1 MGSPQASSTESPKEL
16 SFEEVLGGPE
26 TKEPEKGFVENV
38 VDTVKGAGQELIDDP
53 AQAALA
59 GGSAAAESY
68 GSLKAGE
75 LVSHALGRDKG
86 FNQAIARGV
95 GMIPRV
101 GKILR
106 PIVAPALGMA
116 EFAGASALAHEGI
129 KAGEGAVGV
138 GEAIEKAQAANP
150 NISTTAGTAVM
161 GGMAAKSLK
170 GYKNMLANEGLGK
183 TAIQAGGAA
192 VGGAAFP
199 YIDYGIRKGIN
210 AVAGE
215 GTVGEIPVPTS
226 EDVMHSARDMAILG
240 GMGYKGG
247 APKKSE
253 VKEPLGTEPV
263 KTEEMPPEDTPL
275 SEEEDAAVQSAMEG
289 KKVAITALD
298 EASKNA
304 ETSDSPA
311 VAEALKEE
319 AAKVADSPV
328 SSTATP
334 PSVEVGVE
342 AESVAEITPAAQ
354 SFADKNGIDI
364 SQVAPGKNERVTV
377 NDVRKHRAANQ
388 PKSKTNETQIS
399 QTEPLA
405 ESTPGQA
412 IEQLPTEAAGV
423 LPGVPEGQ
431 EAQVTVPLSSADA
444 PNPQGV
450 SDATET
456 PVAEQPAASKPELP
470 PGVEQADPSTPEGRA
485 TMHIAAAIQNPKNFA
500 FHQAGVL
507 RELQEAQAAKAQ
519 EPKASKKKAKVV
531 DPTAPVYDATDTY
544 REFSD
549 GRAESFNLETN
560 EWEPTKKRELP
571 APETPEVPTPEQL
584 AGEIPEPDNIPEE
597 AMEPEAPKPQ
607 GEVTKEARRLAEA
620 EGVDL
625 SQITPNKQGN
635 ITKREITTYLKSVP
649 KEQPPVAKQPVP
661 EAPAVEPEVA
671 EVPVVEEPIIE
682 PDNRVPTTNVRV
694 HTSQGNLGLSMAD
707 AQRQEQ
713 DFFGRVHSKQGVL
726 PPRIK
731 ASEGQGTGVTRYT
744 SVGGKTGGGGID
756 YNDLKTLETLKSL
769 KTGKKALIFK
779 QQVGGESA
787 VYKIDLDSADE
798 ASLRDQL
805 KNSGLENT
813 AIETDPATGKTSVLI
828 FSNDGSTETL
838 KAVKQL
844 AYENGTKR
852 PITKYEGTGEL
863 IGEDPVALADYLRES
878 LGRLS
883 SGGGDGEPGGPDRL
897 RMANS
902 LWDLASEAGVKL
914 GERPTAY
921 EDPREKASS
930 ESEYVVSLEDQL
942 AADAKIPEELDTK
955 YKQLLLK
962 AFDFV
967 DRALGLSAIELE
979 ELREKGDYT
988 PNKDEYYLNLLKRVE
1003 AGSLVPYVGE
1013 DGRVRFRESNKGFG
1027 DFSGYYKSKDVL
1039 KSIVVGKLR
1048 VKLAEALDGTKD
1060 KNQTNNSEKAK
1071 ALLEQGE
1078 SLDEE
1083 IEKIKEN
1090 PELSPE
1096 QTKELQDLDAKRVK
1110 LTKQINPWDLSTKNF
1125 QAYVKG
1131 FLQNAVKS
1139 TQRAL
1144 KKRANKGLGET
1155 NVGDLEETG
1164 TSKTEGG
1171 VTPAEEIL
1179 DNTGRGQEN
1188 DSALDDN
1195 VRGDV
1200 GGTGDKLDPKA
1211 DASVQVTA
1219 AIRFAQDRKMPV
1231 EDRLAVLRKLGEWA
1245 RVGTQGASSEHS
1257 LEVLNIGGELGKSSS
1272 PLQKQIGFDIS
1283 RDFSLADILRGKHR
1297 DNAGNLLP
1305 GDQSKD
1311 LTRYKF
1317 SENYELLPE
1326 ENTGKVTEAIA
1337 KDFGGNVPSRISV
1350 VYDPEGGWTAR
1361 IGGGKL
1367 EVNSAL
1373 VKPENVSLEIDH
1385 EVGHVLWRV
1394 PEYHAKFDELW
1405 NSLSPESQAE
1415 INRVV
1420 EELYS
1425 NESEDIRFEEKRV
1438 RALEQIRTEALKT
1451 EQGTSAWNKL
1461 VEYIKNFWKELT
1473 GATDIDENRAQKLAA
1488 EMVEIG
1494 RAVAFDLDGDLRYRK
1509 VGDRPDFITPEMDR
1523 EYMDAVSRGDME
1535 TARQLFD
1542 EAAAKAGFTD
1552 DVYHWSKLGV
1562 NPKDVNATPPAVY
1575 QKLLK
1580 RLPISTA
1587 AKEAIA
1593 GAVKKWGLSQ
1603 LGREKGLYVS
1613 RDKKEWGGYANDN
1626 SAALRKL
1633 LLDDSS
1639 IPSWVIDE
1647 IVHDRVAFGELAEQA
1662 IEAAE
1667 AARRG
1672 QTTVRV
1678 TPRYGRVTPQD
1689 TEIQIRQKALGNL
1702 QMAAGH
1708 ALYQGFNKLKARS
1721 IHLKLNPKGL
1731 TSYGDEYFRA
1741 REDNNSDSVE
1751 FQGDHEIFVKNQSR
1765 IKLGNLVTY
1774 DDQGNVIPLSQRFN
1788 PKSNDIRYRKV
1799 EKNERFTEK
1808 VSEAGPNRNLSEAD
1822 KLWFNSQQ
1830 VKQAEAAAQNWING
1844 GGSFEALMDRNV
1856 ALSIPEVIHAA
1867 AIFRSRATETKAG
1880 VEAKE
1885 KRGEALTAVEIRSK
1899 NEALK
1904 REKLSNQLLSRIMSE
1919 GGQALG
1925 HAQDLNR
1932 KFGAFNPEHYI
1943 KMLIGGT
1950 PEELIEGKMNIRKL
1964 KQGLEEIK
1972 AEAAQITVAAT
1983 EPYLEQAGITGE
1995 KDLTLLRD
2003 ILADPSTSYRNVK
2016 DAIASLM
2023 PNANPAKV
2031 TALAERIFR
2040 TYSAV
2045 GTRIGK
2051 QRLPQMVSEAY
2062 NGEAI
2067 TPHGD
2072 QFLKKLG
2079 DFLKIGK
2086 YEEDALNNA
2095 LLESLG
2101 LTGYDAE
2108 FIKGIRKDIDA
2119 MNAMP
2124 EGDLRN
2130 GAGTE
2135 ILNKVKK
2142 KFYNA
2147 VLKDFRNKANRKHI
2161 WDMITAAWQAGVLS
2175 GPPTASV
2182 NLLGSSFSIT
2192 VESTMEAVGYAIK
2205 TGDMKYFADVYSGFL
2220 SAVTGG
2226 GKGGMPSSAWAE
2238 AVSAMSGKGTRYR
2251 NSLMQEASALENI
2264 DATDLQGAIKHVAK
2278 HGNNLKW
2285 VGRVMAALDVINMT
2299 AADEAKQRMAMRF
2312 FLSETKG
2319 HDQAEVS
2326 RVMEQLF
2333 EPTETLSGEFRKQAE
2348 ADIAKYLPNA
2358 VGKEKK
2364 NWIDRRTLEL
2374 ARQEREKILPD
2385 ISEVGRNAAE
2395 KFTYNNPAKGMLG
2408 KVVGAISQ
2416 INTALPQGKFV
2427 FSFMN
2432 TLANIINQMVD
2443 YTPYGLLRAN
2453 NKSYSQTHMTATD
2466 AYAPDRFGEGSPE
2479 QMAQKARAY
2488 IGTSVVMG
2496 LAYMAYRGLLDEQE
2510 GKEPQFSIHGAG
2522 PRDPFLR
2529 QQMQETQNWQPNSIK
2544 IGGKWLRYVDVP
2556 ILGSLMGALG
2566 TAFDAFRY
2574 KKDEQTTSEL
2584 LGMAT
2589 MSGITTVLD
2598 KNLLQGANNF
2608 FQVIRGD
2615 SPGQQLSSLKRLAG
2629 GVVSGYTNP
2638 GMLRWARSTFTPD
2651 KDGMVNQLD
2660 STSTTGWLMSMVPAS
2675 IGYNTPAL
2683 NTLGEPIKNPWY
2695 LATTRRFTNL
2705 SAKEPHPIFTPLLK
2719 AGLSVL
2725 SPSKATSFSV
2735 IQPDGSVLQTRM
2747 GRHPEVYR
2755 RYVELRGELLREM
2768 LTPEV
2773 IAAYTEAA
2781 ESNVTE
2787 AQAMLNRDVAD
2798 QARQQAVAQ
2807 IEEEILSGKLK
2818 L

>member
-183 TAIQAGGAA
+183 TAVQAGGAA

-199 YIDYGIRKGIN
+199 YIDYGTRKGIN

-364 SQVAPGKNERVTV
+364 SQVAPGKNGRVTV

-431 EAQVTVPLSSADA
+431 AKQVADPLSSADA

-450 SDATET
+450 SAASET
-456 PVAEQPAASKPELP
+456 PVAEQPAASKPKLP
-470 PGVEQADPSTPEGRA
+470 PEVEQADLSTPEGRA
-485 TMHIAAAIQNPKNFA
+485 TMHIAAAIQKPENFA
-500 FHQAGVL
+500 FHQAGIL
-507 RELQEAQAAKAQ
+507 RELQEAQAAKAEEQ
-519 EPKASKKKAKVV
+519 EAPKTSKKKAKIV
-531 DPTAPVYDATDTY
+531 DPTAPVYDATNTY

-671 EVPVVEEPIIE
+671 EVPVAEAPKAAKLSTNVLLESTAKTLEERAEAIADWYARLVVNNENGHTSNGGVTNADGTLISLKEFFDPNKGYSPDTPIRVTPQVLNLASKKIADRLPILRRVALKRGESKAAAPKPEVPVAEPEVPVVEEPIIE
-682 PDNRVPTTNVRV
+682 PDNGVPTTNVRV

-779 QQVGGESA
+779 QQAGGESA

-798 ASLRDQL
+798 ASLREQL

-828 FSNDGSTETL
+828 FSNDASPETL

-883 SGGGDGEPGGPDRL
+883 SGGGDGESGGPDRL

-1060 KNQTNNSEKAK
+1060 KNQTNNGEKAK
-1071 ALLEQGE
+1071 ALLEQVE

-1326 ENTGKVTEAIA
+1326 ENTSRVTEAIA

-1350 VYDPEGGWTAR
+1350 VYDPDGGWTAR

-1367 EVNSAL
+1367 EVNSAI

-1415 INRVV
+1415 INKVV
-1420 EELYS
+1420 EDLYS

-1451 EQGTSAWNKL
+1451 EQGASAWNKL

-1509 VGDRPDFITPEMDR
+1509 V
-1523 EYMDAVSRGDME
+1523 
-1535 TARQLFD
+1535 
-1542 EAAAKAGFTD
+1542 
-1552 DVYHWSKLGV
+1552 
-1562 NPKDVNATPPAVY
+1562 
-1575 QKLLK
+1575 
-1580 RLPISTA
+1580 
-1587 AKEAIA
+1587 
-1593 GAVKKWGLSQ
+1593 
-1603 LGREKGLYVS
+1603 
-1613 RDKKEWGGYANDN
+1613 
-1626 SAALRKL
+1626 
-1633 LLDDSS
+1633 
-1639 IPSWVIDE
+1639 
-1647 IVHDRVAFGELAEQA
+1647 
-1662 IEAAE
+1662 
-1667 AARRG
+1667 
-1672 QTTVRV
+1672 
-1678 TPRYGRVTPQD
+1678 
-1689 TEIQIRQKALGNL
+1689 
-1702 QMAAGH
+1702 
-1708 ALYQGFNKLKARS
+1708 
-1721 IHLKLNPKGL
+1721 
-1731 TSYGDEYFRA
+1731 
-1741 REDNNSDSVE
+1741 
-1751 FQGDHEIFVKNQSR
+1751 
-1765 IKLGNLVTY
+1765 
-1774 DDQGNVIPLSQRFN
+1774 
-1788 PKSNDIRYRKV
+1788 

-1808 VSEAGPNRNLSEAD
+1808 VSEAGPNRNLSEEE
-1822 KLWFNSQQ
+1822 KVWFNSQQ
-1830 VKQAEAAAQNWING
+1830 VKQAEAAAQNWIDG
-1844 GGSFEALMDRNV
+1844 GGSFENLMDRNV
-1856 ALSIPEVIHAA
+1856 PLSIPEVIHAA
-1867 AIFRSRATETKAG
+1867 AIFRSRATGTKAG
-1880 VEAKE
+1880 IEAKE

-1904 REKLSNQLLSRIMSE
+1904 QEKLSNQLLSRIMSE

-2051 QRLPQMVSEAY
+2051 QRLPQMVVDAY

-2067 TPHGD
+2067 TPPGD

-2086 YEEDALNNA
+2086 YEEDQLNNA

-2101 LTGYDAE
+2101 LTGYDTE

-2238 AVSAMSGKGTRYR
+2238 AVSAMRGKGTRYR

-2264 DATDLQGAIKHVAK
+2264 DATDLEGAVKYVAK

-2285 VGRVMAALDVINMT
+2285 VGRVMTALDVINMT

-2312 FLSETKG
+2312 FLSESKG

-2333 EPTETLSGEFRKQAE
+2333 EPSETLSGEFRKQAE

-2358 VGKEKK
+2358 VGKERK

-2443 YTPYGLLRAN
+2443 YTPYGLRRAN

-2466 AYAPDRFGEGSPE
+2466 AYAPDRFIEGSPE

-2544 IGGKWLRYVDVP
+2544 IGGKWWRYVDVP

-2615 SPGQQLSSLKRLAG
+2615 SPGQQLSSLKRLG
-2629 GVVSGYTNP
+2629 SGVVSGYTNP

-2660 STSTTGWLMSMVPAS
+2660 TTSTTGWLMSMVPAS

-2755 RYVELRGELLREM
+2755 RYVELRGGLLREM

-2798 QARQQAVAQ
+2798 QARQQAITQ